1 MRTSAWELPVSL
13 LRQRAP
19 TSSSV
24 FFMYFKLDLSQA
36 CYILTSLPDN
46 LFLGFNL
53 LLVPSFPLFISNH
66 PFSLQCFF
74 FSSFSLFW
82 FSLLF
87 PFFRFHHLPFFSGP
101 LRATSVLSFQFIFSV
116 ASPGFRFKS
125 ILSFPV
131 THTHLSCVSSLSMY

>member
-53 LLVPSFPLFISNH
+53 LLVPSS
-66 PFSLQCFF
+66 PFSFQITLFRFNAFF
-74 FSSFSLFW
+74 HLFPFFW

-131 THTHLSCVSSLSMY
+131 THTHTFLVFQVYPCI